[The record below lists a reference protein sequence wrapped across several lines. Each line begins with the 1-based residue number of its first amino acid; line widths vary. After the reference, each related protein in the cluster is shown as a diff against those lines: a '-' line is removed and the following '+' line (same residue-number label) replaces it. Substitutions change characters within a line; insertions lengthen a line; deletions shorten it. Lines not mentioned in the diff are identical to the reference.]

1 MTGITKAKRV
11 SPTQMAALRNLAA
24 GRSMSYGMPGG
35 QSFAGGFSGTIVSLH
50 RNGWIDREGRIT
62 PAGRKAAGLIDGGV
76 DASPVDR
83 MIDGAPSNR
92 GQ

>member
-1 MTGITKAKRV
+1 MNGITKARRAT
-11 SPTQMAALRNLAA
+11 PTQRAALQNLAA
-24 GRSMSYGMPGG
+24 GRSMSHGMPGG
-35 QSFAGGFSGTIVSLH
+35 RSFAGGFSGTIVSLH

-83 MIDGAPSNR
+83 MIDGAPLVR
-92 GQ
+92 GK